1 MMMIQN
7 FLIYQ
12 KMFKY
17 ATRTNYYDDGD
28 ADDAD
33 DEEARRL
40 MLWLLCLCSLVNRM
54 DGLRQKLEGQ
64 GLVNV
69 NYMVVNDN
77 GGQAQRLHS
86 LLANRLPSGIALHKQ
101 DPDADVWQAVNGEK
115 DDFLIYDR

>member
-1 MMMIQN
+1 MMMIQY
-7 FLIYQ
+7 FVIYQ
-12 KMFKY
+12 KDVGYKY

-28 ADDAD
+28 ADD
-33 DEEARRL
+33 EEAHRL
-40 MLWLLCLCSLVNRM
+40 MLWLLCLRSLLNRM
-54 DGLRQKLEGQ
+54 DGLRQKMEGQ

-77 GGQAQRLHS
+77 GGQAQRMHS